1 MLTDPVSLPLWT
13 LNNLVSRPIRPSV
26 PESLRAFN
34 EGFTEGR
41 ISAVEDCEYT
51 TGRGSKWG
59 ERVGTGGE
67 KRRAQRVPSEAN
79 TERSEE
85 KRVSSEANTSE
96 ASTERSEQEEGLGLS
111 TGCRGYGIGI

>member
-1 MLTDPVSLPLWT
+1 MMLTDPVSLPLWT

-51 TGRGSKWG
+51 TGGGVGGFVGGVRGS
-59 ERVGTGGE
+59 E
-67 KRRAQRVPSEAN
+67 Q
-79 TERSEE
+79 
-85 KRVSSEANTSE
+85 
-96 ASTERSEQEEGLGLS
+96 QEEGLGMCAAAVCRLS
-111 TGCRGYGIGI
+111 RLRYWDMNITISDIVC